1 MSKKISLFNNL
12 NFSNNKNNKVIIIVI
27 FIVLFTII
35 YVWQLNKQ
43 QKFEGFEKQYD
54 INIDDTVVLASLDR
68 VLVGDNTSLQNT
80 LDLLYASK
88 SDYDNNNA
96 SVIAMGTSLNK
107 IKSDIAADLN
117 AFKTTIE
124 TKIIENNQVLQTK
137 HTQLETTLLNAVK
150 ESTPALTITALY
162 NNNIPAGWQLCDG
175 QILMAMDGFNV
186 FYKTPRM
193 TIPIELKTPDL
204 RGRIILGTNNT
215 NTSSLLTKTNLGD
228 YGGEETHTLTIAE
241 MPAHTHYK
249 ASLKHAGGGSYNGY
263 YINTNMSFGGWDGDN
278 GMWLGTTHFFT
289 GGDPLLPKIANY
301 DYPNDPSKKV
311 NDTRP
316 HNNMPPVFV
325 LNYII
330 KKPLVGLDNV
340 ILFDNKTTFNL
351 TAPNVFPTPTLPRP
365 T

>member
-43 QKFEGFEKQYD
+43 QKFEGFAKQYD
-54 INIDDTVVLASLDR
+54 INIDDTVVLSSLDR
-68 VLVGDNTSLQNT
+68 VLVGDNTSLKNT
-80 LDLLYASK
+80 FDLLYASK

-107 IKSDIAADLN
+107 IKSEIAAELV
-117 AFKTTIE
+117 AFKT
-124 TKIIENNQVLQTK
+124 IIDTNVIANNQVLQTK

-175 QILMAMDGFNV
+175 QILMAMDGANV
-186 FYKTPRM
+186 YYKTPIM
-193 TIPIELKTPDL
+193 TTSSELKTPDL

-215 NTSSLLTKTNLGD
+215 DTSSLLTKTNLGD
-228 YGGEETHTLTIAE
+228 YGGAEQHTLTIAE
-241 MPAHTHYK
+241 MPAHIHNYSHTMN
-249 ASLKHAGGGSYNGY
+249 AAGGDFYNNWYTG
-263 YINTNMSFGGWDGDN
+263 TNAAYGGHFGK
-278 GMWLGTTHFFT
+278 GTLPFYT
-289 GGDPLLPKIANY
+289 GGDPGLAKILSRDGSNLAI
-301 DYPNDPSKKV
+301 
-311 NDTRP
+311 NDTKP

-330 KKPLVGLDNV
+330 KKPLFGADNV

-351 TAPNVFPTPTLPRP
+351 TAPNVFPTPTLPLP